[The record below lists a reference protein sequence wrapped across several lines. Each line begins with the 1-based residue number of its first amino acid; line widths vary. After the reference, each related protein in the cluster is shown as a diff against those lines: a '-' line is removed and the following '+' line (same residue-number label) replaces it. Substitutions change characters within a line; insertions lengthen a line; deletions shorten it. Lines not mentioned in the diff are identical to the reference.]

1 MMACHER
8 VSRIWIIL
16 TRKREVQVREVQVYL
31 GTVVVIVLATSH
43 RVRVAKIGTAS
54 GSERLY
60 KDRLWRVSGKQHQ
73 SPELSIHLV

>member
-1 MMACHER
+1 MEYLDAKARSPSE
-8 VSRIWIIL
+8 
-16 TRKREVQVREVQVYL
+16 KVQVYP

>member
-1 MMACHER
+1 MPHAGGSDLEYLDAEAR
-8 VSRIWIIL
+8 SPSE
-16 TRKREVQVREVQVYL
+16 KVQVYP